1 MRTLEVSS
9 AFTPIVSPC
18 AVRRSS
24 GWGRVQL
31 RLLLLVG
38 RPCDVTTVPDF
49 WSCTSATVG
58 AVVDVLDHGTRGGAW
73 SSMPTASTYLPAAA
87 LLNRTGLSGGFTS

>member
-1 MRTLEVSS
+1 MTDAHLGSEFGFHTNRVAL
-9 AFTPIVSPC
+9 
-18 AVRRSS
+18 RRSAQFRL
-24 GWGRVQL
+24 GRVQL

-73 SSMPTASTYLPAAA
+73 SSMPTASTHLPAAA
-87 LLNRTGLSGGFTS
+87 LPTMG